1 MTSLT
6 ASSRSRPLKKWK
18 PAISLSD
25 CSTPSAC
32 GLPDNVTPYVADPIY
47 LNGRF
52 LPLAEAGISPLDR
65 GFLYGDGVYE
75 VIPVYSRKAFRID
88 EHLKRLQATL
98 DGIKMANPLP
108 AADWKAVIL
117 RLIEAAPWDD
127 QSIYLQVTRG
137 ADDKRDHAFP
147 PASVPSTAFAFASPL
162 VTTPA
167 EVRAKGVGAI
177 TVPDLRWSR
186 CDLKVVSLLA
196 NVLARQQ
203 AVEVGCAEALLIR
216 DGYVKEGAASNI
228 FIVKDGVLLAPP
240 KTHLMLPGITYDVIL
255 ELAEQ
260 HQQPLVV
267 RELSEAELRGA
278 DEVWMTSST
287 KEVLPIVTL
296 DGQPVGSGTPGPL
309 AAQMWQDYQDFKN
322 SVMRQG

>member
-1 MTSLT
+1 M
-6 ASSRSRPLKKWK
+6 
-18 PAISLSD
+18 
-25 CSTPSAC
+25 
-32 GLPDNVTPYVADPIY
+32 TPYVADPVY

-75 VIPVYSRKAFRID
+75 LIPVYSRRPFRID

-98 DGIKMANPLP
+98 DGIKLANPLP
-108 AADWKAVIL
+108 LAEWKSVVL
-117 RLIEAAPWDD
+117 KLIEAAPWED

-147 PASVPSTAFAFASPL
+147 PASVPPTAFAFASPL
-162 VTTPA
+162 VTTSA
-167 EVRAKGVGAI
+167 EVRAKGVSAI

-203 AVEVGCAEALLIR
+203 AVEQGCAEALLIR
-216 DGYVKEGAASNI
+216 DGLMKEGAASNI
-228 FIVKDGVLLAPP
+228 FIVKDGVLIAPP

-255 ELAEQ
+255 ELAAT
-260 HQQPLVV
+260 HGQPLVV
-267 RELSEAELRGA
+267 REITEAELRSA

-287 KEVLPIVTL
+287 KEILAITTL
-296 DGQPVGSGTPGPL
+296 DGQPVGNGANAGLPGPL
-309 AAQMWQDYQDFKN
+309 GNQMWQWYQDFKN
-322 SVMRQG
+322 TVMRKG

>member
-1 MTSLT
+1 M
-6 ASSRSRPLKKWK
+6 
-18 PAISLSD
+18 
-25 CSTPSAC
+25 
-32 GLPDNVTPYVADPIY
+32 TPYVADPVY

-52 LPLAEAGISPLDR
+52 LPLAEAAISPLDR
-65 GFLYGDGVYE
+65 AFLYGDGVYE
-75 VIPVYSRKAFRID
+75 VIPVYSRKPFRID

-98 DGIKMANPLP
+98 DGIQMANPLS
-108 AADWKAVIL
+108 AGAWQAVICK
-117 RLIEAAPWDD
+117 LIEAAPWDD

-137 ADDKRDHAFP
+137 ADNKRDHAFP
-147 PASVPSTAFAFASPL
+147 PASVPPTAFAFASPL

-167 EVRAKGVGAI
+167 DVRAKGVAAI

-196 NVLARQQ
+196 NVLARQH
-203 AVEVGCAEALLIR
+203 AVEQDCAEALLIR
-216 DGYVKEGAASNI
+216 DGFMKEGAASNI
-228 FIVKDGVLLAPP
+228 FIVKDGVLIAPP

-267 RELSEAELRGA
+267 REISEAELRAA

-287 KEVLPIVTL
+287 KEILAITTL
-296 DGQPVGSGTPGPL
+296 DGKPVGTGTPGPY
-309 AAQMWQDYQDFKN
+309 AAQMWQWYQDFKN
-322 SVMRQG
+322 TVMRKG